1 MGAIRHRHWLIWSVL
16 ALAFAVRAL
25 VPAGWM
31 PADLAQGSVLMPC
44 PTDPAMGRIFGDVVR
59 PRQLGDQRAHH
70 AHHAGHSSDG
80 DSFDPHDAPPCAF
93 TALAGHAP
101 DPPFA
106 QLPPPPLP
114 EGQAAI
120 PLRAPLILQRIARAL
135 PPSRAPPL
143 PA

>member
-1 MGAIRHRHWLIWSVL
+1 MGAIRHRHRLIWTVL
-16 ALAFAVRAL
+16 AFAFAVRAL

-44 PTDPAMGRIFGDVVR
+44 PTDPAMGRIFAPSAAADTHAA
-59 PRQLGDQRAHH
+59 QH
-70 AHHAGHSSDG
+70 AHHGAAPESTDA
-80 DSFDPHDAPPCAF
+80 FDPHDAPPCAF
-93 TALAGHAP
+93 TALASHAP
-101 DPPFA
+101 EPPFA
-106 QLPPPPLP
+106 QLPQPPLP

-120 PLRAPLILQRIARAL
+120 PVRAPLILQRIARER

>member
-1 MGAIRHRHWLIWSVL
+1 MGAIRHRHLTIWTVL
-16 ALAFAVRAL
+16 ALAFVVRAL

-44 PTDPAMGRIFGDVVR
+44 PTDPAMGRIFGDASAATASD
-59 PRQLGDQRAHH
+59 PHSAHH
-70 AHHAGHSSDG
+70 GHHNAPTADA
-80 DSFDPHDAPPCAF
+80 DFNPHDAPPCAF
-93 TALAGHAP
+93 TALASHAP
-101 DPPFA
+101 EPPFA
-106 QLPPPPLP
+106 QLPQPPLP

-120 PLRAPLILQRIARAL
+120 PVRAPLILERIARER